1 MKKFALGLSL
11 LVSMGLGVVG
21 CGSTSS
27 GGSGGSGGSGNGC
40 DAGELPC
47 DGVCIPEIAPTLGGA
62 QGIQASVF
70 NGSCAFSSCHGDTGT
85 QQAGL
90 ELSSVDLSEVNL
102 IDVDST
108 QVAGKRVTPSDS
120 AASYIM
126 NKLLGE
132 NMAPNTLM
140 MPVTGTLCESKI
152 DAVQDWID
160 AGAPV
165 N

>member
-1 MKKFALGLSL
+1 MKNFALGLSL
-11 LVSMGLGVVG
+11 LVSMGLGIVG

-27 GGSGGSGGSGNGC
+27 GGAGGSGNGC
-40 DAGELPC
+40 DAGEVPC
-47 DGVCIPEIAPTLGGA
+47 DGVCIPDIAPTLGGA

-70 NGSCAFSSCHGDTGT
+70 NGSCAFSNCHGDTGT

-90 ELSSVDLSEVNL
+90 ELSSVDVSEANL
-102 IDVDST
+102 IDVEST

-132 NMAPNTLM
+132 SMAPNTLM

>member
-11 LVSMGLGVVG
+11 LVSMGLGMVG
-21 CGSTSS
+21 CGDS
-27 GGSGGSGGSGNGC
+27 GGGTGGAGGSGNGC

-62 QGIQASVF
+62 QGIQESVF
-70 NGSCAFSSCHGDTGT
+70 NGSCAFSNCHGDTGA

-90 ELSSVDLSEVNL
+90 ELSSVDVSEANL
-102 IDVDST
+102 IDVDAT
-108 QVAGKRVTPSDS
+108 QVAGKRVTAGDS

-132 NMAPNTLM
+132 NIAPGTLM
-140 MPVTGTLCESKI
+140 MPITGTLCESKV
-152 DAVQDWID
+152 DAIQEWID
-160 AGAPV
+160 AGAAV

>member
-1 MKKFALGLSL
+1 M
-11 LVSMGLGVVG
+11 
-21 CGSTSS
+21 
-27 GGSGGSGGSGNGC
+27 
-40 DAGELPC
+40 
-47 DGVCIPEIAPTLGGA
+47 
-62 QGIQASVF
+62 
-70 NGSCAFSSCHGDTGT
+70 
-85 QQAGL
+85 
-90 ELSSVDLSEVNL
+90 SEANL

-140 MPVTGTLCESKI
+140 MPVTGTLCESKF